1 MLVKNSNRDTTTQIV
16 IHRAVTDET
25 VQLTTPLELNLYDA
39 AASCCCCRFLQ
50 SQLEMIK
57 RDMSVLEMIKRDMSV
72 LTLSLSL
79 EPRYVGIDSCHA
91 GVAAQYY

>member
-57 RDMSVLEMIKRDMSV
+57 RDMSVL
-72 LTLSLSL
+72 TLSLSL

>member
-57 RDMSVLEMIKRDMSV
+57 KDMSV

>member
-57 RDMSVLEMIKRDMSV
+57 RDMSVL
-72 LTLSLSL
+72 TLSLSL

-91 GVAAQYY
+91 GVVAQYY